1 LIRSPLALGAVI
13 ALITAL
19 AFWLDHRVPALSR
32 VGASLMVIVF
42 GAVLSNLRLVPLHSP
57 VYGAV
62 TGPITSLAIAWLLLA
77 VHIGDLRKAGPRM
90 LGAFGLAVF
99 GTIVGVAVSTALL
112 AGRFGDETWR
122 LAGAFTGTYTGG
134 SLNFV
139 AVGRGLHIPSVL
151 FAGATAADNLT
162 TGIWMAACLLLP
174 VWLAR
179 LYPFP
184 IPTLEPAGASVG
196 ATADHGPAGRGDAAE
211 GAERSVAAAAVVESA
226 APKTVAEGA
235 HPFFS
240 PASISAL
247 DMARLVAVGL
257 GLLAAAHIVGGLV
270 PQVPEVLWLTTFA
283 LVLAHV
289 GPFSRMEGAMQM
301 GNYALHLF
309 FAVIGIYS
317 RIDQILAVG
326 VAVFVFTMLTVGIHG
341 LIVFGIG
348 RLARIDLGSLA
359 VASQAAVGGPTSA
372 LAVAVS
378 REWPAL
384 VLPGI
389 VVGLLGYAVGNY
401 LGFGVAWLLHG
412 VGL

>member
-1 LIRSPLALGAVI
+1 MIRSPLALGAVI
-13 ALITAL
+13 ALVTAL

-42 GAVLSNLRLVPLHSP
+42 GAVLSNLGLVPLHSP
-57 VYGAV
+57 VYTTV
-62 TGPITSLAIAWLLLA
+62 SGPITSLAIAWLLLA

-139 AVGRGLHIPSVL
+139 SVGRALKIPSVL

-184 IPTLEPAGASVG
+184 IPALEEGPAGAGRAG
-196 ATADHGPAGRGDAAE
+196 ADPA
-211 GAERSVAAAAVVESA
+211 
-226 APKTVAEGA
+226 PPTTVAEGA

-247 DMARLVAVGL
+247 DLARLVAVGL
-257 GLLAAAHIVGGLV
+257 VLLAAAHVVGELV

-289 GPFSRMEGAMQM
+289 GPFSRMEGTMQL

-341 LIVFGIG
+341 LIVFGLG

-401 LGFGVAWLLHG
+401 LGFGVAYLLRS

>member
-1 LIRSPLALGAVI
+1 
-13 ALITAL
+13 
-19 AFWLDHRVPALSR
+19 
-32 VGASLMVIVF
+32 
-42 GAVLSNLRLVPLHSP
+42 
-57 VYGAV
+57 
-62 TGPITSLAIAWLLLA
+62 
-77 VHIGDLRKAGPRM
+77 
-90 LGAFGLAVF
+90 
-99 GTIVGVAVSTALL
+99 
-112 AGRFGDETWR
+112 
-122 LAGAFTGTYTGG
+122 
-134 SLNFV
+134 
-139 AVGRGLHIPSVL
+139 
-151 FAGATAADNLT
+151 GATAADNLT

-184 IPTLEPAGASVG
+184 IPTLEDGIGAGGSARTAAAAERPAGAG
-196 ATADHGPAGRGDAAE
+196 AADAGP
-211 GAERSVAAAAVVESA
+211 A

-247 DMARLVAVGL
+247 DLARLVAVGL
-257 GLLAAAHIVGGLV
+257 VLLAAAHLVGELV

-289 GPFSRMEGAMQM
+289 GPFSRMEGTMQL
-301 GNYALHLF
+301 GNYTLHLF

-341 LIVFGIG
+341 LIVFGLG

-401 LGFGVAWLLHG
+401 LGFGVAYLLRS